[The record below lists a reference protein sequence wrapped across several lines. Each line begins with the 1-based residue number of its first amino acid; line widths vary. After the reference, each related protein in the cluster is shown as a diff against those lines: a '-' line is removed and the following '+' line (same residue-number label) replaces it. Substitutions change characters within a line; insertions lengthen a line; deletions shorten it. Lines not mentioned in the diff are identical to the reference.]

1 MIAVQVGRI
10 GLGCDFYKNE
20 GCFCKI
26 FGVRH
31 ASTFSRGVRGGE
43 QERVGFN
50 QADVCQPGGPEPA
63 AKITGLISGDGT
75 RGALGPTIESFNF
88 TGKIVAAPIRE

>member
-10 GLGCDFYKNE
+10 ELGCDFYENE

-26 FGVRH
+26 FGVHWRRH

-43 QERVGFN
+43 QGRVGFN
-50 QADVCQPGGPEPA
+50 QADPM
-63 AKITGLISGDGT
+63 GLLPS
-75 RGALGPTIESFNF
+75 LLH
-88 TGKIVAAPIRE
+88 REKHRRR

>member
-31 ASTFSRGVRGGE
+31 ASAFSRGVRGGE
-43 QERVGFN
+43 QGRVGFN
-50 QADVCQPGGPEPA
+50 QADLSYFRAIRKCIEFMSLEYKGRNSG
-63 AKITGLISGDGT
+63 KYFKCTITCILY
-75 RGALGPTIESFNF
+75 
-88 TGKIVAAPIRE
+88 